1 MLASVHAEQQQQ
13 QLHQFRNAP
22 STPSRLCRSQN
33 SRIWFANVWRD
44 FSLAARAGN
53 SALALVPPTDTRVL
67 MCGFL
72 RFSSASAAK
81 QPCCPSV
88 GFCRSAHSSRS
99 YSVATVSQILDSCC
113 SADGATH
120 PEGPVFRD
128 TVEWRSAVYEL
139 DQHYARVRDS
149 PNEGIEYMGNGRSI
163 QCPRCFIFVRPPRGI
178 VDGIHAGGRPG
189 RPMSEPKRHFLPNST
204 CNGDEPS

>member
-1 MLASVHAEQQQQ
+1 
-13 QLHQFRNAP
+13 
-22 STPSRLCRSQN
+22 
-33 SRIWFANVWRD
+33 
-44 FSLAARAGN
+44 
-53 SALALVPPTDTRVL
+53 

-189 RPMSEPKRHFLPNST
+189 RPMSEPKRHFCPTVAATVMSQVEAGTRASDQRLYILYRNPAVQHAASH
-204 CNGDEPS
+204 G